1 MTSDLRHLFEVY
13 DEDPTALRPLGLRVG
28 DLIYGSGF
36 SGLDFAA
43 GASSG
48 DLGGQ
53 LLGAL
58 AKVRMLVERAGAGM
72 DDIARIVC
80 YLQTP
85 VHREYLEAQWAS
97 AFPDAARRP
106 EFEVLSAELFDGE
119 VCRLDT
125 LAVVGRGAGAGTNLE
140 RFQQLYACG
149 DANPLPAAVRL
160 GPLIFAPALS
170 AADPCSGRLNSS
182 RREDQIR
189 AALQNMDRML
199 EAAGIGRGQVARVA
213 FYMRDVVDRDDL
225 HRVWQEWY
233 PDPEDRPPHIYLPVP
248 LPPGC
253 EVLVQVLAVAQGDRR
268 VLAVEGIRH
277 GDPMSMGASTG
288 ALVTSSRVMAGP
300 AGGGGGVEEWT
311 RACFDNIEKLIGQEG
326 ANWPDVNQL
335 TAYLSDPHYSAS
347 VLQEWQSR
355 AENGNGRLDIRESLL
370 GRDVLLPRLLVLAVK
385 PGENV

>member
-1 MTSDLRHLFEVY
+1 MTSDVRQLFEVY
-13 DEDPTALRPLGLRVG
+13 DEDPTVLRPLGLRVG
-28 DLIYGSGF
+28 DLIFGSGF

-43 GASSG
+43 GAFSG

-53 LLGAL
+53 LRGAL

-72 DDIARIVC
+72 DDVARIVC

-85 VHREYLEAQWAS
+85 VHREYLEAQWS
-97 AFPDAARRP
+97 DAFPDAARRP
-106 EFEVLSAELFDGE
+106 EIEVLSAELFEGE
-119 VCRLDT
+119 VCRLDA
-125 LAVVGRGAGAGTNLE
+125 LADAGRGEGAGAGLD
-140 RFQQLYACG
+140 RFQQILACG
-149 DANPLPAAVRL
+149 DENPLPAAVRL
-160 GPLIFAPALS
+160 GQLIFAPALS
-170 AADPCSGRLNSS
+170 AADPCSGRLNGGN
-182 RREDQIR
+182 REGQVR

-233 PDPEDRPPHIYLPVP
+233 PDPDDRPPHIYLPVP

-300 AGGGGGVEEWT
+300 RGGGGIEEWT

-326 ANWPDVNQL
+326 ANWPDVKQV
-335 TAYLSDPHYSAS
+335 TAYLSDPQYSAS
-347 VLQEWQSR
+347 VVQEWQSR
-355 AENGNGRLDIRESLL
+355 AGNGSGRLDVRQSLL
-370 GRDVLLPRLLVLAVK
+370 GRDLLLPRLLVLAVK
-385 PGENV
+385 PDENV